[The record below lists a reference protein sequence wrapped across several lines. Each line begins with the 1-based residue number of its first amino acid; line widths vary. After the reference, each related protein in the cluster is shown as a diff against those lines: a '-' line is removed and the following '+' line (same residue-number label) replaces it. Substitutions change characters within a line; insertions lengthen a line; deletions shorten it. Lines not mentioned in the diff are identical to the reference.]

1 MVDLDNFPELLD
13 EVIENKANDLIVSY
27 QSESNWN
34 DEMPV
39 PVERIAQKHLGYDIE
54 ITNEGLFEDPDF
66 LGGIH
71 FNDKLI
77 QVNGSI
83 EDHDGRYSFTLAHEL
98 GHHCLHREAFKEMTS
113 GDEIMCRD
121 AGEKPIAERQADL
134 FAAYLL
140 MPKNQVMKAF
150 TGVFGGDD
158 TVFEMDFKKRYM
170 LGSIAKRVIEAG
182 SFSNVSLTAMTNR
195 LIGMGLITGVSY
207 QKSVMP
213 EGLNTGITGYLSRL
227 FRRLKKLIKKQ

>member
-13 EVIENKANDLIVSY
+13 DVIEMKANELILSY
-27 QSESNWN
+27 QNESDWS

-39 PVERIAQKHLGYDIE
+39 PVERIAQSHLGYDIE
-54 ITNEGLFEDPDF
+54 ITDEGLFEDPDF

-77 QVNGSI
+77 QINGSI
-83 EDHDGRYSFTLAHEL
+83 EDHDGRFSFTLAHEL
-98 GHHCLHREAFKEMTS
+98 GHHCLHREIFHEMS
-113 GDEIMCRD
+113 SDDEIMCRD

-150 TGVFGGDD
+150 TKVFGDDD

-170 LGSIAKRVIEAG
+170 LGSIAKRVIDSG

-195 LIGMGLITGVSY
+195 LIGMGLITGISY

-213 EGLNTGITGYLSRL
+213 EGINNGIPAYLTRL
-227 FRRLKKLIKKQ
+227 YRRLKKLIK

>member
-13 EVIENKANDLIVSY
+13 EVIEKKANELILSY
-27 QSESNWN
+27 QNKSNWS

-39 PVERIAQKHLGYDIE
+39 PVERIAQSHLGYDIE

-77 QVNGSI
+77 QINGSI

-98 GHHCLHREAFKEMTS
+98 GHHCLHKETFNAMNT
-113 GDEIMCRD
+113 GEEIMCRD

-140 MPKNQVMKAF
+140 MPKNQVIKAF
-150 TGVFGGDD
+150 TQVFGDD
-158 TVFEMDFKKRYM
+158 DKVFEMDFKKRYM
-170 LGSIAKRVIEAG
+170 LGSIAKRVIDSG
-182 SFSNVSLTAMTNR
+182 
-195 LIGMGLITGVSY
+195 
-207 QKSVMP
+207 
-213 EGLNTGITGYLSRL
+213 
-227 FRRLKKLIKKQ
+227 

>member
-98 GHHCLHREAFKEMTS
+98 GHHCLHRETFKEMTS

-121 AGEKPIAERQADL
+121 SGEKPIAERQADL
-134 FAAYLL
+134 FAAYFL
-140 MPKNQVMKAF
+140 MPKKQVMKAF
-150 TGVFGGDD
+150 TGVFGDDD
-158 TVFEMDFKKRYM
+158 TVFEMDFKRRYM

-213 EGLNTGITGYLSRL
+213 EGINTGITGYLSRL
-227 FRRLKKLIKKQ
+227 FRRLKKLIK

>member
-134 FAAYLL
+134 FAAYFL
-140 MPKNQVMKAF
+140 MPKKQVMKAF
-150 TGVFGGDD
+150 TGVFGDDD
-158 TVFEMDFKKRYM
+158 TVFEMDFKRRYM

-182 SFSNVSLTAMTNR
+182 SFSNVSLTAMANR

-227 FRRLKKLIKKQ
+227 FRRLKKLIK

>member
-1 MVDLDNFPELLD
+1 MVDLDNFTELLD
-13 EVIENKANDLIVSY
+13 EVIEKKAYELILSY
-27 QSESNWN
+27 QNKSDWI

-39 PVERIAQKHLGYDIE
+39 PVERIAQSHLGYDIE
-54 ITNEGLFEDPDF
+54 ITDEGLFKDPDF

-77 QVNGSI
+77 QINGSI
-83 EDHDGRYSFTLAHEL
+83 EDHDGRFSFTLAHEL
-98 GHHCLHREAFKEMTS
+98 GHHCLHREVFHEMS
-113 GDEIMCRD
+113 SADEIMCRD

-140 MPKNQVMKAF
+140 MPQNQVMKAF
-150 TGVFGGDD
+150 TKVFGDDD

-170 LGSIAKRVIEAG
+170 LGSIAKRVIESG

-195 LIGMGLITGVSY
+195 LIGMGLITGISY

-213 EGLNTGITGYLSRL
+213 EGINNGIPAYLTRL
-227 FRRLKKLIKKQ
+227 YRRLKKLIK

>member
-13 EVIENKANDLIVSY
+13 EVIEKKANDLILSY
-27 QSESNWN
+27 QSESDWN
-34 DEMPV
+34 DKMPV
-39 PVERIAQKHLGYDIE
+39 PVERIAQNHLGYDIE

-113 GDEIMCRD
+113 DDEIMCRD
-121 AGEKPIAERQADL
+121 SGEKPIAERQADL

-140 MPKNQVMKAF
+140 MPKKQVMKAF
-150 TGVFGGDD
+150 THVFGDD
-158 TVFEMDFKKRYM
+158 DKVFEMDFKRRYM

-182 SFSNVSLTAMTNR
+182 LFSNVSLTAMTNR

-213 EGLNTGITGYLSRL
+213 EGINTGITGYLSRL
-227 FRRLKKLIKKQ
+227 FRRLKKLIK

>member
-13 EVIENKANDLIVSY
+13 EVIEKKANDLIVSY
-27 QSESNWN
+27 QSESDWN

-113 GDEIMCRD
+113 DDEIMCRD
-121 AGEKPIAERQADL
+121 AGNKPIAERQADL

-150 TGVFGGDD
+150 TRVFGDDD

-227 FRRLKKLIKKQ
+227 FRRLKKLIK

>member
-13 EVIENKANDLIVSY
+13 EVIEKKANDLILSY
-27 QSESNWN
+27 QNESDWS

-39 PVERIAQKHLGYDIE
+39 PVERIAQSHLGYDIE

-77 QVNGSI
+77 QINGSI
-83 EDHDGRYSFTLAHEL
+83 EDHDGRFSFTLAHEL
-98 GHHCLHREAFKEMTS
+98 GHHCLHRESFNEMNS

-140 MPKNQVMKAF
+140 MPKAQVIKAF
-150 TGVFGGDD
+150 TQVFGDD
-158 TVFEMDFKKRYM
+158 DKVFEMDFNKRYM
-170 LGSIAKRVIEAG
+170 LGSIAKRVIDSG
-182 SFSNVSLTAMTNR
+182 SFTNVSLTAMTNR
-195 LIGMGLITGVSY
+195 LIGMGLIRGIGY

-213 EGLNTGITGYLSRL
+213 KSINIGIPAYLSRL
-227 FRRLKKLIKKQ
+227 YRRLKKLIK